1 MNKKWILGVL
11 GPVLVTVL
19 GYWLTD
25 PLRNWWFG
33 NDNPRNYRL
42 DGRVIDG
49 NQNRLLSR
57 VAISLQIRDGE
68 TFTDETDSEGRY
80 LFDVPV
86 PAIALLKAAA
96 PGYKEYRRN
105 IPIATNTA
113 IGNQPDIVLTPEPS
127 PPTGPPSIRF
137 PRAILM
143 EKAPAIRYEP
153 RRSET
158 AVKVRVPRAQDG
170 R

>member
-11 GPVLVTVL
+11 GPLLVAVL

-25 PLRNWWFG
+25 PLRDWWLG
-33 NDNPRNYRL
+33 NDTPQSYRL

-49 NQNRLLSR
+49 NQNRLLSK
-57 VAISLQIRDGE
+57 VAISLEIRGGE

-86 PAIALLKAAA
+86 PAIAVLKAAA
-96 PGYKEYRRN
+96 LGYKEYRRN

-127 PPTGPPSIRF
+127 PPTVPPSVRF
-137 PRAILM
+137 PRPVLT
-143 EKAPAIRYEP
+143 EKAPVIRYEP
-153 RRSET
+153 RRSDT
-158 AVKVRVPRAQDG
+158 AVKVRVPRVQDE